1 MTGGMH
7 LVMSFVSCIGVLMK
21 NSGLLSWLKS
31 AFGEEEKM
39 LTGKKFSMNVRAL
52 CFAMR
57 ELFRDYVGEMKTFQD
72 LANFLDAC
80 SLQNI
85 LPKNLAR

>member
-31 AFGEEEKM
+31 AFGGEEKM
-39 LTGKKFSMNVRAL
+39 LTGKKFSMNVGAL
-52 CFAMR
+52 CFAMLG
-57 ELFRDYVGEMKTFQD
+57 LFRDYVGEMKTFED
-72 LANFLDAC
+72 LANFLDPC
-80 SLQNI
+80 SLQNM
-85 LPKNLAR
+85 LPKKLGS

>member
-7 LVMSFVSCIGVLMK
+7 LVMSFVGCIGVLMK

-31 AFGEEEKM
+31 AFAGEEKM
-39 LTGKKFSMNVRAL
+39 LTEKKFSMNVRAL
-52 CFAMR
+52 CFAML
-57 ELFRDYVGEMKTFQD
+57 ELFRDYVEKMKTFQD

-80 SLQNI
+80 SLQNM
-85 LPKNLAR
+85 LPKKLGS